1 MASRNWSR
9 GGPGY
14 GGGYMGS
21 NSANIPGSMG
31 FYASPM
37 DRRSMYNTS
46 PMGKPDSWG
55 VGYRDDPYRRPRDD
69 YRGGKR
75 PKGKSPM
82 GEKRPHHDNF
92 GPRKDNRPVKR
103 PQSSSHY
110 EVKVPRMPLNIKSA
124 TFPEAKLL
132 HPHLSIPGDFSKA
145 CFSWQD
151 AFPMH
156 EPMKLGTKTDIYIVH
171 RDVESHVTH
180 PPNAFDAPD
189 ADYSYSVRVMLMA
202 SPELAELYKSTCRTA
217 DEPYNA
223 EKTAATKNIY
233 FLVGGRTKTETMG
246 IGGPWSPS
254 LDGENPDTNPQ
265 TLINTSV
272 RTFKAF
278 TGIDLSSVTEWTRFM
293 EIRYYRCA
301 NSKAPTLTED
311 EEERDILEDRQEV
324 VVFMIPNV
332 SHLMPP
338 DCEWEK
344 TKQLYA
350 ESLQKLLASPEP
362 EKTEAPTKEEPEAEV
377 SQTVDTTLDESQEIG
392 VSADGEP
399 THYSKLDVNVM
410 KVTELR
416 AELAARKLDIKGVKA
431 NLLARLQTAL
441 EEEKKADVGEPRP
454 EETPKTAEDT
464 PTKPAA
470 PSGQPKEEPKEIS
483 EKDRR
488 RLERLYRLGD
498 KPAILVF
505 PNRAARGGR
514 FDCHRVSLHSLL
526 NYQSGEQKEHN
537 FEVSLFAE
545 QFHEM
550 LQRDCAFTIFKAI
563 YSAPEKD
570 PKEAKPE
577 QNGVSRDGSDE
588 PESKRRRNESESSQ
602 TNDDETG
609 KARRLRRTVDPKL
622 LFSFIYFDI
631 GHSGFIRDYDL
642 VDILHLLNLAY
653 SKAQMKKLVAKVT
666 TRRDHVQY
674 RNLTDK
680 DIVEG
685 DGNDVISLK
694 LEENDPEFLRD
705 LAAGNDLLFG
715 GDKPQVPAKAVVVG
729 SDGDA
734 QLIQRVH
741 AAEEIK
747 RSTEFQFFQIKD
759 ELEKT
764 RAKLNSCKD
773 TEEKLRGENRDL
785 QNRLKEE
792 QKSSRDNKVLV
803 GTYNHLLKHSRDMM
817 SNAVTEIDK
826 QFEKEKAKREAEKAA
841 AEAEKAKAEAEKAGD
856 GKTDEPEGE
865 KSEEK
870 EWEVVDQ
877 V

>member
-1 MASRNWSR
+1 
-9 GGPGY
+9 
-14 GGGYMGS
+14 MGS
-21 NSANIPGSMG
+21 NSANIPGAMG
-31 FYASPM
+31 FYPNQM
-37 DRRSMYNTS
+37 DRRPMYSTS

-55 VGYRDDPYRRPRDD
+55 AGYRDDPYRRPRDD

-82 GEKRPHHDNF
+82 GDKRPHHDTF
-92 GPRKDNRPVKR
+92 VPRKDNRPVKR
-103 PQSSSHY
+103 PQSSGHY

-124 TFPEAKLL
+124 TFLEAKLL

-151 AFPMH
+151 
-156 EPMKLGTKTDIYIVH
+156 IVH

-180 PPNAFDAPD
+180 PPNPFDAPD

-202 SPELAELYKSTCRTA
+202 SPELAELYKNTCRFA
-217 DEPYNA
+217 DESNSVD
-223 EKTAATKNIY
+223 KTAATKNIY

-278 TGIDLSSVTEWTRFM
+278 TGIDLSSIKLLPRTRFM

-301 NSKAPTLTED
+301 NSKAPTLVED
-311 EEERDILEDRQEV
+311 EEERDILEDKQEV
-324 VVFMIPNV
+324 VVFMIPNI

-338 DCEWEK
+338 DSEWEK

-350 ESLQKLLASPEP
+350 DSLQKLL
-362 EKTEAPTKEEPEAEV
+362 TDDPTKEEPEAEV
-377 SQTVDTTLDESQEIG
+377 SQTVDTTLDESQEVT

-399 THYSKLDVNVM
+399 THYSKLDVNTM
-410 KVTELR
+410 KVTDLR
-416 AELAARKLDIKGVKA
+416 AELAARNLDIKGVKA

-470 PSGQPKEEPKEIS
+470 PSGQPKEELKEIS

-550 LQRDCAFTIFKAI
+550 LQRDCAFNIFKAI

-588 PESKRRRNESESSQ
+588 PEAKRKRNESESSQ
-602 TNDDETG
+602 TNEDEAG
-609 KARRLRRTVDPKL
+609 KVRRLRRTVDPKL
-622 LFSFIYFDI
+622 LFSFVYYDS
-631 GHSGFIRDYDL
+631 GNSGFIRDYDL

-653 SKAQMKKLVAKVT
+653 SKAQVL
-666 TRRDHVQY
+666 
-674 RNLTDK
+674 
-680 DIVEG
+680 
-685 DGNDVISLK
+685 
-694 LEENDPEFLRD
+694 P
-705 LAAGNDLLFG
+705 LLY
-715 GDKPQVPAKAVVVG
+715 AY
-729 SDGDA
+729 
-734 QLIQRVH
+734 I
-741 AAEEIK
+741 
-747 RSTEFQFFQIKD
+747 
-759 ELEKT
+759 
-764 RAKLNSCKD
+764 
-773 TEEKLRGENRDL
+773 
-785 QNRLKEE
+785 
-792 QKSSRDNKVLV
+792 SSR
-803 GTYNHLLKHSRDMM
+803 
-817 SNAVTEIDK
+817 
-826 QFEKEKAKREAEKAA
+826 
-841 AEAEKAKAEAEKAGD
+841 
-856 GKTDEPEGE
+856 
-865 KSEEK
+865 
-870 EWEVVDQ
+870 
-877 V
+877 